1 VRQLDRIILVDR
13 QDQTLLPTSIE
24 PIWSDTAHVVVP
36 SSAIPEGKWIATTH
50 MIYAPQ
56 GAVVEIIPNVL
67 PATSIADSASAD
79 ATETAAQ

>member
-1 VRQLDRIILVDR
+1 
-13 QDQTLLPTSIE
+13 
-24 PIWSDTAHVVVP
+24 
-36 SSAIPEGKWIATTH
+36 